1 MKKIDLHIHTI
12 SKAAG
17 ENSVFSLDT
26 LKKYNFESNLKETDV
41 TEVVKR
47 VKLLITNSKK
57 EILLG
62 YSHSDYQF
70 PGGHVEK
77 KENLVRALKREV
89 HEETGINL
97 NIKNIIPFAE
107 IIGYYKDWPSIGKNR
122 KIEIYYYEIK
132 TDEKPNLDETKYT
145 ESEKDGNFELKYVP
159 LTNIKQILKENAKK
173 YGDKKGIVK
182 EMIQLFDIYNSIKNN
197 KD

>member
-1 MKKIDLHIHTI
+1 MWKNHIIRLYVIKMKKII
-12 SKAAG
+12 
-17 ENSVFSLDT
+17 NNQYN
-26 LKKYNFESNLKETDV
+26 LKKSDV

-47 VKLLITNSKK
+47 VKALLVNSNN

-62 YSHSDYQF
+62 YSHNDYQF